1 MITLGILEVGAISL
15 LFYYIIRHNSQK
27 KIQYIELSSDE
38 YNQILPYL
46 NNVRQSNDNL
56 VPPPYQNTISCDDEL
71 IEINSSN
78 SRELQPPEYSITN
91 SNNQTINN
99 TETNTESNT
108 ETNTETNNNNGTNN
122 ETNNQTNTNINEF
135 VV

>member
-46 NNVRQSNDNL
+46 NNIRESNDNL
-56 VPPPYQNTISCDDEL
+56 VPPPYQNTISRDDEL

-78 SRELQPPEYSITN
+78 SRELEPPEYSITN
-91 SNNQTINN
+91 SNNQTNNN
-99 TETNTESNT
+99 TETNTES
-108 ETNTETNNNNGTNN
+108 NNNNGTNN